1 MENNTLKTREENPLF
16 ILLGK
21 FLGYMSEYESLPN
34 DELKKEKA
42 VEILDRLLQD
52 VHFSVSIAEKTVN
65 KQL

>member
-1 MENNTLKTREENPLF
+1 MENNILKTREENPLF

-34 DELKKEKA
+34 ELKREKA

-52 VHFSVSIAEKTVN
+52 IHFSVSIAEKTVN

>member
-1 MENNTLKTREENPLF
+1 MENNILKTREENPLF

-34 DELKKEKA
+34 ELKKEKA

-52 VHFSVSIAEKTVN
+52 VHYSVSIAEKIVN

>member
-1 MENNTLKTREENPLF
+1 MENDTLKTREENPLF

-21 FLGYMSEYESLPN
+21 FLGYMSKYESLP

-52 VHFSVSIAEKTVN
+52 VHFTVSIAEKIVN
-65 KQL
+65 K

>member
-34 DELKKEKA
+34 ELKKEKA

>member
-1 MENNTLKTREENPLF
+1 MENNILKTREENPLF

-34 DELKKEKA
+34 ELRKEKA

-52 VHFSVSIAEKTVN
+52 VHYSVSIAEKIVN
-65 KQL
+65 K

>member
-1 MENNTLKTREENPLF
+1 MENNILKTREENPLF

-34 DELKKEKA
+34 ELRKEKA

-52 VHFSVSIAEKTVN
+52 VHYSVSIAEKIVN